1 MGSKKTT
8 TTTHSQGSLPDWLTT
23 PYQQATK
30 AATNLYDTQ
39 PGIGAGTQASL
50 DQIVANA
57 NAGRP
62 VANNA
67 LNTLGNFAAGNFGQP
82 ALTGAAN
89 GSYLSSNP
97 WANGGQPITTSS
109 ALNGFAANGM
119 PTSISGALNGF
130 AGNGGLDTG
139 YIDQSLLNRTA
150 NGDFLTAGS
159 SNPYI
164 QSVANQAAD
173 AAQARINAQFGSAG
187 RSNGSGLYAQLFG
200 QGISNAADQVYAQ
213 NYENERQR
221 QIGAQNTLLNSQQA
235 AREAALARQFGAQGN
250 IFNAENSSAEN
261 AAQRQYG
268 AASSIF
274 GAQNSAAEN
283 AASRAST
290 AYEAERQRQQAA
302 ANGLID
308 DQLQASGQIPGLLQS
323 IMNGD
328 IQAFTSNQYQDNTP
342 YNNLAKYV
350 GLLSQLSAPYPIM
363 DSKTTTKTTPS
374 TLDTI
379 SQAAQLG
386 ASIASAVT
394 GNPFAALFNG
404 NVASAAGGKSG
415 GINYNPASLNGA
427 ANKFFGGS

>member
-8 TTTHSQGSLPDWLTT
+8 TSHAQGSLPDWLTT

-57 NAGRP
+57 NAGRT
-62 VANNA
+62 ATNGA
-67 LNTLGNFAAGNFGQP
+67 LNTLNNFATGNFGQP

-109 ALNGFAANGM
+109 ALNGFAANGL
-119 PTSISGALNGF
+119 PTSVSNALNGF

-139 YIDQSLLNRTA
+139 YIDQSLLNQSA
-150 NGDFLTAGS
+150 NGNFLTPD
-159 SNPYI
+159 SNPFI
-164 QSVANQAAD
+164 KSVASQAAD

-200 QGISNAADQVYAQ
+200 QGITNATDQVYAQ

-221 QIGAQNTLLNSQQA
+221 QIAAQNTLLNSQQS
-235 AREAALARQFGAQGN
+235 AREAALARQFGASGD

-268 AASSIF
+268 ADSSIF

-283 AASRAST
+283 AASRAAA

-302 ANGLID
+302 ATGLIG
-308 DQLQASGQIPGLLQS
+308 DQLQAAGQVPGLLQS

-328 IQAFTSNQYQDNTP
+328 LQAFTANQYKDETP
-342 YNNLAKYV
+342 YNDLTKYIGMLSSLA
-350 GLLSQLSAPYPIM
+350 APYAIQ
-363 DSKTTTKTTPS
+363 DGKNVEKTSGLGTV
-374 TLDTI
+374 I
-379 SQAAQLG
+379 S
-386 ASIASAVT
+386 SIAELA
-394 GNPFAALFNG
+394 NAASKFIP
-404 NVASAAGGKSG
+404 KPSG
-415 GINYNPASLNGA
+415 G
-427 ANKFFGGS
+427 

>member
-23 PYQQATK
+23 PYQQATQ

-39 PGIGAGTQASL
+39 PGIGSGTQASL

-57 NAGRP
+57 NAGR
-62 VANNA
+62 AASNGA
-67 LNTLGNFAAGNFGQP
+67 LNTLNNFAAGNFGQP

-89 GSYLSSNP
+89 GSYLTSNP

-109 ALNGFAANGM
+109 ALNGFAANGL
-119 PTSISGALNGF
+119 PTNVSNALNGF
-130 AGNGGLDTG
+130 TGNGGLDTG
-139 YIDQSLLNRTA
+139 YIDQSLLNQSA
-150 NGDFLTAGS
+150 NGNFLTPD
-159 SNPYI
+159 SNPFI
-164 QSVANQAAD
+164 KSVANQAAD

-200 QGISNAADQVYAQ
+200 QGITNATDQVYAQ

-221 QIGAQNTLLNSQQA
+221 QIAAQNTLLNSQQA
-235 AREAALARQFGAQGN
+235 AREAALARQFGAQGD

-283 AASRAST
+283 AAARAST
-290 AYEAERQRQQAA
+290 AYEAERQRQQLA

-308 DQLQASGQIPGLLQS
+308 SQRQASGQLPGLLQS

-328 IQAFTSNQYQDNTP
+328 IQAFTSNQYQDNAP

-363 DSKTTTKTTPS
+363 DSTQTTKAKQS

-379 SQAAQLG
+379 GQVAQIG
-386 ASIASAVT
+386 ASIASAAT
-394 GNPFAALFNG
+394 GNPFAAL
-404 NVASAAGGKSG
+404 SG
-415 GINYNPASLNGA
+415 MQSIAPSILSNPVGDLTKTIPMTDLSRI
-427 ANKFFGGS
+427 K

>member
-57 NAGRP
+57 NAGRTMT
-62 VANNA
+62 NGA
-67 LNTLGNFAAGNFGQP
+67 LNTLNNFATGNFGQP

-109 ALNGFAANGM
+109 ALNGFAANGL
-119 PTSISGALNGF
+119 PTSVSGALNGF

-139 YIDQSLLNRTA
+139 YIDQSLLNQSA
-150 NGDFLTAGS
+150 NGSFLTPD
-159 SNPYI
+159 SNPFI
-164 QSVANQAAD
+164 KSVASQAAD

-200 QGISNAADQVYAQ
+200 QGITNATDQVYAQ

-221 QIGAQNTLLNSQQA
+221 QLAAQNTLLNSQQA
-235 AREAALARQFGAQGN
+235 AREAALARQFGAQGD

-283 AASRAST
+283 AAARAST
-290 AYEAERQRQQAA
+290 AYEAERQRQQLA

-308 DQLQASGQIPGLLQS
+308 SQLQASGQLPGLLQS

-328 IQAFTSNQYQDNTP
+328 IQAFTSNQYQDNAP
-342 YNNLAKYV
+342 YNNLQKYV
-350 GLLSQLSAPYPIM
+350 GLLSQLSAPFPIT

-404 NVASAAGGKSG
+404 NVASAAGGKGG
-415 GINYNPASLNGA
+415 GINYNPASMNAA

>member
-30 AATNLYDTQ
+30 AATNLYETQ

-67 LNTLGNFAAGNFGQP
+67 LNTLGNFVAGNFGQS

-89 GSYLSSNP
+89 GSYLNSNP

-119 PTSISGALNGF
+119 PTSVSGALNGF

-139 YIDQSLLNRTA
+139 YIDQSLLNQSA
-150 NGDFLTAGS
+150 NGSFLTPD
-159 SNPYI
+159 SNPFI
-164 QSVANQAAD
+164 KSVANQAAD

-200 QGISNAADQVYAQ
+200 QGITNATDQVYAQ

-221 QIGAQNTLLNSQQA
+221 QIAAQNSLLSSQQS
-235 AREAALARQFGAQGN
+235 AREAALARQFGASGD

-283 AASRAST
+283 AASRASA

-302 ANGLID
+302 ANGLIG
-308 DQLQASGQIPGLLQS
+308 DQLQAAGQVPGLLQG

-328 IQAFTSNQYQDNTP
+328 LQAFTANQYKDETP
-342 YNNLAKYV
+342 YNDLTKYIGMLSSLA
-350 GLLSQLSAPYPIM
+350 APYAIQ
-363 DSKTTTKTTPS
+363 DGKNVEKTSGLGTV
-374 TLDTI
+374 I
-379 SQAAQLG
+379 SSIAQLANA
-386 ASIASAVT
+386 ASNFV
-394 GNPFAALFNG
+394 P
-404 NVASAAGGKSG
+404 K
-415 GINYNPASLNGA
+415 P
-427 ANKFFGGS
+427 K

>member
-57 NAGRP
+57 NAGRTMT
-62 VANNA
+62 NGA
-67 LNTLGNFAAGNFGQP
+67 LNTLGNFATGNFGQP

-119 PTSISGALNGF
+119 PTSVSGALNGF
-130 AGNGGLDTG
+130 AGNGGLDAG
-139 YIDQSLLNRTA
+139 YIDQSLLNQSA
-150 NGDFLTAGS
+150 NGNFLTPD
-159 SNPYI
+159 SNPFI
-164 QSVANQAAD
+164 KSVASQAAD

-200 QGISNAADQVYAQ
+200 QGITNATDQVYAQ

-221 QIGAQNTLLNSQQA
+221 QIAAQNTLLNSQQS
-235 AREAALARQFGAQGN
+235 AREAALARQFGASGD

-268 AASSIF
+268 ADSSIF

-283 AASRAST
+283 AASRAAA

-302 ANGLID
+302 ATGLIG
-308 DQLQASGQIPGLLQS
+308 DQLQAAGQVPGLLQS

-328 IQAFTSNQYQDNTP
+328 LQAFTANQYKDETP
-342 YNNLAKYV
+342 YNDLTKYIGMLSSLA
-350 GLLSQLSAPYPIM
+350 APYAIQ
-363 DSKTTTKTTPS
+363 DGKNVEKTSGLGTV
-374 TLDTI
+374 I
-379 SQAAQLG
+379 S
-386 ASIASAVT
+386 SIAELA
-394 GNPFAALFNG
+394 NAASKFIP
-404 NVASAAGGKSG
+404 KPSG
-415 GINYNPASLNGA
+415 G
-427 ANKFFGGS
+427 